1 MISGICQ
8 YPISRLIQ
16 DFDSTDL
23 PGDAARV
30 WEVEAEVDRL
40 AARLWGL
47 TDAELREIQES
58 LAELG

>member
-1 MISGICQ
+1 MSIPNIV
-8 YPISRLIQ
+8 RLVQ

-30 WEVEAEVDRL
+30 REIEAEVDRL

>member
-1 MISGICQ
+1 MPNIV
-8 YPISRLIQ
+8 RLVQ

-30 WEVEAEVDRL
+30 REIEAEVDRL